1 MCRKNTHISNVM
13 KICIVRAELFH
24 VDGSIDR
31 QTLMMKLIFAFYSF
45 VTPESETQITCPVP
59 VLCIVHYK

>member
-1 MCRKNTHISNVM
+1 MYRKNTDISNVM

-31 QTLMMKLIFAFYSF
+31 QTVMMKLIFAFCSF
-45 VTPESETQITCPVP
+45 VTPTSETQITCPVQ
-59 VLCIVHYK
+59 VLCIIHYK